1 MIKSA
6 NQYLNEKLGSIV
18 DCRNL
23 VDLSILIEKRI
34 RTFFKDVFKENEQ
47 VSRTMSLNHLQQVI
61 DTDVTPI
68 NIKEAEDVKP
78 HLIAQMK
85 AEYCQV
91 LQKYLE
97 AINGAENLGPYRAQ
111 AVFDIFQTSI
121 IDQVQTLSGD
131 IEKVQ
136 QSGIDKAQALLS
148 EYQRQER
155 SLQDLVNF

>member
-1 MIKSA
+1 MPFDIEDLQKRQARMIKSA

-47 VSRTMSLNHLQQVI
+47 VSRTLSLNYLQQVI
-61 DTDVTPI
+61 DTDVSPI
-68 NIKEAEDVKP
+68 SIKEAEDVKP

-97 AINGAENLGPYRAQ
+97 AINGGEHLGPYRAQ

-121 IDQVQTLSGD
+121 IDQVQTLSHS
-131 IEKVQ
+131 IEKV
-136 QSGIDKAQALLS
+136 
-148 EYQRQER
+148 
-155 SLQDLVNF
+155 